1 MDRVRHFI
9 DAQHHAAPSKSG
21 TRDQTHMVTVDL
33 QVVSATAVAVV
44 LHLAKITLPEL
55 RAQGRAQQAST
66 F

>member
-21 TRDQTHMVTVDL
+21 TRDQTHMVAVDP
-33 QVVSATAVAVV
+33 QVVSATAEAVV
-44 LHLAKITLPEL
+44 LKIAKITPPKL
-55 RAQGRAQQAST
+55 RAQGRAQQGST